1 MSRSLLFVFVVLG
14 TSTAARGQ
22 DMPLSQILIDGEGW
36 KKVNNVGKPPQ
47 PFPGELAGTR
57 DSKGRR
63 ATAYHGTADG
73 GTLYVGYGDG
83 RALWAFKMD
92 KGQTPTAGAPY
103 CPLRLNEGEGGIAV
117 TSLTIDKDG
126 RIYAAT
132 PIGIQVFDPTG
143 RMCGVMAAPP
153 YPVWVLTFEGDQLVA
168 WMADGVKYTRR
179 LKTAGVK

>member
-1 MSRSLLFVFVVLG
+1 MTRILAVLALFTVFP
-14 TSTAARGQ
+14 TTAGAQ

-36 KKVNNVGKPPQ
+36 KKVDGAGKPPQ

-63 ATAYHGTADG
+63 ATANCSTADG
-73 GTLYVGYGDG
+73 GTLYVGYADG

-92 KGQTPTAGAPY
+92 EDQTPTAGAPY
-103 CPLRLNEGEGGIAV
+103 CPLRLKPEEGGIAV

-143 RMCGVMAAPP
+143 RMCGVMTAPP
-153 YPVWVLTFEGDQLVA
+153 EPVWVLTFEGDRLVA
-168 WMADGVKYTRR
+168 WMADGVKYTRK